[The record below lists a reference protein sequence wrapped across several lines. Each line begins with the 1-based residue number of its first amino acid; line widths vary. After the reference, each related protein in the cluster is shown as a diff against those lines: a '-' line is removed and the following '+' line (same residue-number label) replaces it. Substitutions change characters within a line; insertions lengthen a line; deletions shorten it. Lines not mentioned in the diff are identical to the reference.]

1 LTFDLCVGCQKP
13 FKRLATHLALNA
25 GCASHDTA
33 NDKSAAA
40 ISTISNNGHM
50 NTSDVLQGATCSRLN
65 WSLTSSRGLLSVKES
80 GVISGEVNYELRVED
95 VDEFEDE
102 FVRDDDASHNVH
114 VDDKEVSESE
124 EEEYQADDRQR
135 LQFV

>member
-1 LTFDLCVGCQKP
+1 
-13 FKRLATHLALNA
+13 
-25 GCASHDTA
+25 
-33 NDKSAAA
+33 
-40 ISTISNNGHM
+40 M